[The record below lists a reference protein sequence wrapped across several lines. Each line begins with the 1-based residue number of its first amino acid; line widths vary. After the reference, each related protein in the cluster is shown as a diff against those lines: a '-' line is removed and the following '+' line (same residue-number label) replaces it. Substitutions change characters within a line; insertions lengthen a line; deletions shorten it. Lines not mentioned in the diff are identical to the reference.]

1 MRFRTDV
8 FRITMLLSSL
18 FFAVLPVMA
27 AAAPAT
33 AEVIMDNDAT
43 IPATASGPL
52 FDCDSELIKLIAGSN
67 HGLVR
72 AEKVTA
78 DRLGIYIEN
87 RDINELAIQLSD
99 TRQKPSPESPGAGQL
114 GWVTYNIK
122 ENTLTATGADVEHPV
137 PLTFSAA
144 QGERLQ
150 SCLKKEKTCQ
160 QILSTLRYEPFIAMS
175 PEWRVTGK
183 GRAYFY
189 AAPAEQ
195 CRNDNVFV
203 VPGDVL
209 QVVGLRATEPVKGEK
224 EGWLLVAYGNAQG
237 WINVNRLASQDAL
250 CDAATENADKQYQ
263 AGLKNSK
270 PSSYKYS
277 VTQNRLRFYDAPD
290 KGCITDAADFVV
302 KDDAIWVDR
311 PQPYQGF
318 VHGRYIYPATG
329 KVTEGWLEADG
340 LKK

>member
-1 MRFRTDV
+1 MRFRTAV
-8 FRITMLLSSL
+8 FRTAMLQSSL
-18 FFAVLPVMA
+18 LFAILQVPA

-43 IPATASGPL
+43 IQADASGPL
-52 FDCDSELIKLIAGSN
+52 FDCDRELIKLIAGSN

-78 DRLGIYIEN
+78 DRLGIYVEN

-137 PLTFSAA
+137 LLTFSAA
-144 QGERLQ
+144 QGEQLQ
-150 SCLKKEKTCQ
+150 SCLKKEKACQ

-183 GRAYFY
+183 GRAYFH
-189 AAPAEQ
+189 AAPVEQ
-195 CRNDNVFV
+195 CRNDNAFV

-209 QVVGLRATEPVKGEK
+209 QVVGLRATESVKGEK

-237 WINVNRLASQDAL
+237 WINVNRLASQDDL
-250 CDAATENADKQYQ
+250 CSTATEKADKQYQ
-263 AGLKNSK
+263 ATLKNSK
-270 PSSYKYS
+270 PASYKYS
-277 VTQNRLRFYDAPD
+277 VTQKRLHFYDAPD
-290 KGCITDAADFVV
+290 KGCITDVTDFVV
-302 KDDAIWVDR
+302 KDDAVWVDR

-318 VHGRYIYPATG
+318 VHGRYIHPATG
-329 KVTEGWLEADG
+329 KVTEGWLEANG

>member
-1 MRFRTDV
+1 MRFR
-8 FRITMLLSSL
+8 ITALRNSL
-18 FFAVLPVMA
+18 FFATLPVIA

-33 AEVIMDNDAT
+33 AEV
-43 IPATASGPL
+43 TADEDGTVAASVSGPL
-52 FDCDSELIKLIAGSN
+52 FDCDRELIKLIAGSN
-67 HGLVR
+67 HSLVR

-78 DRLGIYIEN
+78 DRLGIYVEN

-99 TRQKPSPESPGAGQL
+99 TGQMPSPASPGAGQL

-122 ENTLTATGADVEHPV
+122 DNTLTATGADVEHPV
-137 PLTFSAA
+137 PLTFSAV

-160 QILSTLRYEPFIAMS
+160 QILSTIRLEPFIAMS
-175 PEWRVTGK
+175 PAWRVTGK

-189 AAPAEQ
+189 AVPAEQ
-195 CRNDNVFV
+195 CRNDNAFV

-277 VTQNRLRFYDAPD
+277 VTQNRLRFFDAPD
-290 KGCITDAADFVV
+290 KGCITDVADFVV
-302 KDDAIWVDR
+302 KDDVVWVDR

-318 VHGRYIYPATG
+318 VHGRYIHPVTG
-329 KVTEGWLEADG
+329 KVTEGWLDAGG

>member
-8 FRITMLLSSL
+8 FRTTMLLSSL

-43 IPATASGPL
+43 IPATATGPL

-87 RDINELAIQLSD
+87 QDINELAIQLSD
-99 TRQKPSPESPGAGQL
+99 TRQKPLPESPGAGQL

-122 ENTLTATGADVEHPV
+122 ENTLTATGADAEHPV

-150 SCLKKEKTCQ
+150 SCLKKRKRVSRSSVRSVTNLLLPC
-160 QILSTLRYEPFIAMS
+160 RRNGAS
-175 PEWRVTGK
+175 PAK
-183 GRAYFY
+183 
-189 AAPAEQ
+189 
-195 CRNDNVFV
+195 
-203 VPGDVL
+203 
-209 QVVGLRATEPVKGEK
+209 
-224 EGWLLVAYGNAQG
+224 
-237 WINVNRLASQDAL
+237 
-250 CDAATENADKQYQ
+250 
-263 AGLKNSK
+263 AGLILCS
-270 PSSYKYS
+270 
-277 VTQNRLRFYDAPD
+277 
-290 KGCITDAADFVV
+290 
-302 KDDAIWVDR
+302 
-311 PQPYQGF
+311 
-318 VHGRYIYPATG
+318 TG
-329 KVTEGWLEADG
+329 GTVP
-340 LKK
+340 

>member
-1 MRFRTDV
+1 MRFR
-8 FRITMLLSSL
+8 ITALRNSV
-18 FFAVLPVMA
+18 FFAALPVIA

-33 AEVIMDNDAT
+33 AEVTADEDGTVA
-43 IPATASGPL
+43 AAASGPL
-52 FDCDSELIKLIAGSN
+52 FDCDRELIKLIAGSN
-67 HGLVR
+67 HALVR

-122 ENTLTATGADVEHPV
+122 DNTLTATGADIEHPV
-137 PLTFSAA
+137 PLTFSAV
-144 QGERLQ
+144 QGEQLQ

-160 QILSTLRYEPFIAMS
+160 QILSTLRLTPFIAMS

-183 GRAYFY
+183 GRAYFH
-189 AAPAEQ
+189 AAPAQQ
-195 CRNDNVFV
+195 CRDDNTFV

-209 QVVGLRATEPVKGEK
+209 QVTGLRATEPVKGEK
-224 EGWLLVAYGNAQG
+224 ESWLLVAYGNTQG
-237 WINVNRLASQDAL
+237 WINVNRLESQDDL
-250 CDAATENADKQYQ
+250 CGAATEKADKQYQ
-263 AGLKNSK
+263 AGLKNNK

-277 VTQNRLRFYDAPD
+277 VTQKRLRFYDAPD
-290 KGCITDAADFVV
+290 KKCSTNAADYVV
-302 KDDAIWVDR
+302 KDDAVWVDR

-318 VHGRYIYPATG
+318 VHGRYIHPATG
-329 KVTEGWLEADG
+329 KVTEGWLDAGG